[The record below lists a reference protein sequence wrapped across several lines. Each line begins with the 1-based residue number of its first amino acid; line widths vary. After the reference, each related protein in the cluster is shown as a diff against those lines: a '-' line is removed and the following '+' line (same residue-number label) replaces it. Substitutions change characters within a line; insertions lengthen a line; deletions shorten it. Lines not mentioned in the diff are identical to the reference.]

1 MLITSDKVLNLSD
14 FGVAEQFNP
23 YCNTSLKTSTF
34 AGTHQFLS
42 PELTSAKDVFDGE
55 KGEIIFSRYRSAEL
69 TVC

>member
-1 MLITSDKVLNLSD
+1 MLITSDKVLNLID

-55 KGEIIFSRYRSAEL
+55 KGIRSSL
-69 TVC
+69 YFLVL